1 MSDVAINQV
10 IAQMR
15 TMASAASAGAESTGA
30 EQVTGANFSS
40 LMQDSIEEVNAA
52 MMESKALA
60 TSFESGDPQTSIT
73 EVMIASNRA
82 GLEFQA
88 MTEVRNKLLS
98 AYQEIMSMQV

>member
-1 MSDVAINQV
+1 MSDIAINQV

-15 TMASAASAGAESTGA
+15 TMAAAAGSESASP
-30 EQVTGANFSS
+30 EQVTGGNFSS
-40 LMQDSIEEVNAA
+40 LMQDSIEQVNAS
-52 MMESKALA
+52 MMEAKALA
-60 TSFESGDPQTSIT
+60 TSFESGDPQTSVT
-73 EVMIASNRA
+73 EVMIASQRA